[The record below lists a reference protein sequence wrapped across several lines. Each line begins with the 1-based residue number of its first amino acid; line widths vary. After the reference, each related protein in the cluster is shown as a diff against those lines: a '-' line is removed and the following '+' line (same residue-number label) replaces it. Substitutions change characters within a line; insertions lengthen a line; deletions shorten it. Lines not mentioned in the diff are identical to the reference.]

1 MKAFETPY
9 YVLHEDRVAA
19 RCEAVR
25 RLWDGD
31 LCYAM
36 KANPFLAAPF
46 AAAVQRIEV
55 CSYGEYKICVQAH
68 IDPRKVI
75 LSGVVKEEAALEEVL
90 ATWGSACVY
99 TAESERQFA
108 LLENWAASHQTR
120 LRVLA
125 RLSDGT
131 QFGMDRTVIGALF
144 RHHSPWIH
152 LQGLHYFTGTMKRKP
167 SVYAKEMAVLAD
179 VCSCIEAEGGHIDEI
194 EYGPGIGVD
203 YFADKAAK
211 YIEADFFEALTEAAK
226 PLRQKYRVTLE
237 MGRALAAPCG
247 EYVSRIVDCK
257 VNGGTGY
264 VLIDGGSHQV
274 HYDGMMRGMH
284 VPHLRTIPAR
294 KGDQIWTIAGSLCS
308 VNDILASQARLG
320 AVQIGDCLVFEN
332 AGAYAMDEGPALFL
346 SHEQP
351 AVYAVKGQA
360 VRVLRRRMDTW
371 PMHVDIEEDN
381 Q

>member
-131 QFGMDRTVIGALF
+131 PFGMDRTVIGALF

-179 VCSCIEAEGGHIDEI
+179 ICSCIEAEGGHIDEI

-294 KGDQIWTIAGSLCS
+294 KGDQAWTIAGSLCS

-346 SHEQP
+346 SHELP
-351 AVYAVKGQA
+351 AVYAVKGQR

-371 PMHVDIEEDN
+371 PMHVDIKEEK
-381 Q
+381 

>member
-46 AAAVQRIEV
+46 AKAVQRIEV

-68 IDPRKVI
+68 VDPRKVI

-125 RLSDGT
+125 D
-131 QFGMDRTVIGALF
+131 I
-144 RHHSPWIH
+144 
-152 LQGLHYFTGTMKRKP
+152 
-167 SVYAKEMAVLAD
+167 
-179 VCSCIEAEGGHIDEI
+179 CSCIEAEGGHIDEI

-294 KGDQIWTIAGSLCS
+294 KGDQAWTIAGSLCS

-346 SHEQP
+346 SHELP
-351 AVYAVKGQA
+351 AVYAVKGQR

-371 PMHVDIEEDN
+371 PMHVDIKEEK
-381 Q
+381 